1 MLLDR
6 LPFTLLTTLD
16 TQDMTAR
23 VCVIRLILMLKKT
36 DPIDT
41 ATRSQIPDGCDIRRE
56 LLIETLSLDKPGGI
70 IIYMNWGI

>member
-1 MLLDR
+1 MCNKTDLDVEKITD
-6 LPFTLLTTLD
+6 P
-16 TQDMTAR
+16 
-23 VCVIRLILMLKKT
+23 

-56 LLIETLSLDKPGGI
+56 ILIETLSLDKPGGI